1 MKKRKEVILKTNR
14 RVAFKKAA
22 VSVLWILA
30 AFLFLLSA
38 CGYHF
43 ANRNPELGP
52 DFKTIAIPIFAN
64 DTSEST
70 LEKVFT
76 KSFRDEFIL
85 NSNLSLVS
93 ERQADLVLKGR
104 VQAMSTS
111 VVSYREPEE
120 SIESR
125 VRISILVNCE
135 NAKNGQIVWQSSMSY
150 YQEYFQNPDPIIT
163 SQNRQKAIE
172 FVARYLAEQ
181 VHQRLAARF

>member
-1 MKKRKEVILKTNR
+1 MILKANGQ
-14 RVAFKKAA
+14 VAFKRAA
-22 VSVLWILA
+22 VLVLWMTVAL
-30 AFLFLLSA
+30 LFLLSA

-43 ANRNPELGP
+43 ASRNPELGP
-52 DFKTIAIPIFAN
+52 DFKTIAVPIFTN

-85 NSNLSLVS
+85 NSNLALVS
-93 ERQADLVLKGR
+93 VRQADLVLKGR
-104 VQAMSTS
+104 VKAISTS

-125 VRISILVNCE
+125 VRISISVNCE
-135 NAKNGQIVWQSSMSY
+135 NTKSGQVIWKSSMSY

-163 SQNRQKAIE
+163 LQNRQKAIE
-172 FVARYLAEQ
+172 FVASYLAEE